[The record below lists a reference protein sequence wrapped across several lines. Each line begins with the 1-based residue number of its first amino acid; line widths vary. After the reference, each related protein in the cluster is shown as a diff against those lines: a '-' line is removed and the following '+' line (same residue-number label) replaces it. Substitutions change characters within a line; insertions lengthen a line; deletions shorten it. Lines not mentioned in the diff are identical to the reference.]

1 MSLGKKRSSTGHVLL
16 PASDTSARDAAKPLL
31 LHKDVGSWTFG
42 RGTVVWTIW
51 PAVLLHTAFAAA
63 VTSVSLTTQFYL
75 AVPPVLITVL
85 GVVIGFVIAYRAS
98 SGYDRY
104 WTGRCCWGDIIKTS
118 RTMSRLVW
126 IHVPIRIDKGS
137 PSPDLELAERCMN
150 EKRLALD
157 MVEGFA
163 VAVKHH
169 LRGEVGIYYEDLYHL
184 VRPLH
189 KHTHSQKIRQHHVRH
204 EQDGIN
210 GRSSSVSPS
219 SLIASPQ
226 YESTWSPDPIIP
238 AINEYGTF
246 GRSSSSV
253 CSSVDEFERPFLFPS
268 APKQPTR
275 SKILTELVPFSSFF
289 SSLTSNLRR
298 RRREKSAESG
308 GGGSIRQDEDGE
320 DDAKE
325 RLERKRRY
333 TGPSGRKF
341 RPKVAGGGMNV
352 PLEILQC
359 LSEWLATLDERG
371 VVSGN
376 PLGGMYGCISAF
388 EDSLTALERILTT
401 PLPFV
406 YSAHIRQ
413 CVWLYLFLLPFQL
426 VQQFGWYTIPGV
438 GIAAFFYIGFLAAGE
453 EIEQPFGYDE
463 NDLDLDLFCR
473 EIIHADIKTLKK
485 AHNSN
490 VLPLRSGVEFGPVGL
505 HQPDTLMPN
514 PYKSKEPNKIKV
526 TLGPTPTIELLDSDC
541 DGRIYETVLS
551 GKRILTRA
559 PEDHKRYWHEMV
571 GTFLRNELGLCP
583 ELPRPT
589 VFWFKFPKNYE
600 LYGSMRPDGAWDYYL
615 LGFYKDNS
623 IEKFDSPANF
633 VMHAKWLAYGRP
645 PNCCECKPCSETPQR
660 EISARLTLGGA
671 KISIPRDDVTS
682 TRTQAVRASK

>member
-1 MSLGKKRSSTGHVLL
+1 MSLGKKRSSTGYVLL
-16 PASDTSARDAAKPLL
+16 PASDTSVRDATKPLL

-104 WTGRCCWGDIIKTS
+104 WTGRCCWGDIIRTS
-118 RTMSRLVW
+118 RTMSRLIW
-126 IHVPIRIDKGS
+126 IHVPLCIDKES
-137 PSPDLELAERCMN
+137 PSHDLGLAERCMS

-157 MVEGFA
+157 MIEGFA

-189 KHTHSQKIRQHHVRH
+189 KHTRSRKIRQHHARL
-204 EQDGIN
+204 EQEGIN
-210 GRSSSVSPS
+210 GRDSSISPS
-219 SLIASPQ
+219 SPNASSQ
-226 YESTWSPDPIIP
+226 YEPTWSPDPVIP

-253 CSSVDEFERPFLFPS
+253 CSSADELERPFLFPS
-268 APKQPTR
+268 APKQPTH
-275 SKILTELVPFSSFF
+275 SKVLTELVPFSSFF
-289 SSLTSNLRR
+289 SSLSSNLRR
-298 RRREKSAESG
+298 RRWENSAESG
-308 GGGSIRQDEDGE
+308 GGGSTRQDEDDE

-325 RLERKRRY
+325 HLEMKRSY

-341 RPKVAGGGMNV
+341 RPKVAGGGKNV
-352 PLEILQC
+352 PLEILRR

-473 EIIHADIKTLKK
+473 EIICVDIETLKK
-485 AHNSN
+485 THNSN

-505 HQPDTLMPN
+505 HQ
-514 PYKSKEPNKIKV
+514 
-526 TLGPTPTIELLDSDC
+526 
-541 DGRIYETVLS
+541 LS
-551 GKRILTRA
+551 
-559 PEDHKRYWHEMV
+559 
-571 GTFLRNELGLCP
+571 
-583 ELPRPT
+583 
-589 VFWFKFPKNYE
+589 
-600 LYGSMRPDGAWDYYL
+600 
-615 LGFYKDNS
+615 S
-623 IEKFDSPANF
+623 IA
-633 VMHAKWLAYGRP
+633 ALAGNDRVP
-645 PNCCECKPCSETPQR
+645 
-660 EISARLTLGGA
+660 
-671 KISIPRDDVTS
+671 
-682 TRTQAVRASK
+682 